1 MSASKLAEKALQYW
15 PCRFA
20 PSCPPR
26 KRSHSLRAR
35 LRAGNPRVSPASSAV
50 ISPFLFIRARRERG
64 VAFLNAWLAIRRV
77 YAMKDLV
84 KRMGARL
91 VCLSVIGYTYCKS
104 WCGDLGEASLS
115 C

>member
-1 MSASKLAEKALQYW
+1 MSASKPAEKALQYW

-20 PSCPPR
+20 PSCPPK

-35 LRAGNPRVSPASSAV
+35 LRAGNPRVSPASSAA
-50 ISPFLFIRARRERG
+50 IAPFLFIRTRKGGG
-64 VAFLNAWLAIRRV
+64 VAFLNVWLAIRRAYV
-77 YAMKDLV
+77 MKDLA
-84 KRMGARL
+84 KRMGVRL
-91 VCLSVIGYTYCKS
+91 VCLSVIEYTYRKS